1 MKHFDFISEAKQA
14 DITKPTHAFIL
25 AYFLDILETEEVY
38 DFLVSVAE
46 EKTKIGTPAFL
57 YKGKKYYVF
66 SKRERIDYLNN
77 EASIQA
83 DNQSYRIPEDLQ
95 EYFDYDKYVEDN
107 GKELK
112 DLFEK
117 VEEIDVDQDS
127 LYLPTY
133 YLVECLH

>member
-14 DITKPTHAFIL
+14 GIVNFTHAFIL

-38 DFLVSVAE
+38 DFLENVAE
-46 EKTKIGTPAFL
+46 ERSKASTPILL
-57 YKGKKYYVF
+57 YKGKKYLIF
-66 SKRERIDYLNN
+66 SKHQRACYMNYI
-77 EASIQA
+77 ASLKADEQA
-83 DNQSYRIPEDLQ
+83 YRIPEDLQ
-95 EYFDYDKYVEDN
+95 EYFDYDRYVEDN
-107 GKELK
+107 SKELE

-133 YLVECLH
+133 YLVCLH